1 MGSSRYKGDKEDF
14 SQLLEWFAKHE
25 PFGDTVTGLR
35 LSIYRICATEDDNI
49 NCHLLKE
56 FT

>member
-14 SQLLEWFAKHE
+14 SQLMEWFAKHE

-35 LSIYRICATEDDNI
+35 LSIYRICATEDGNI